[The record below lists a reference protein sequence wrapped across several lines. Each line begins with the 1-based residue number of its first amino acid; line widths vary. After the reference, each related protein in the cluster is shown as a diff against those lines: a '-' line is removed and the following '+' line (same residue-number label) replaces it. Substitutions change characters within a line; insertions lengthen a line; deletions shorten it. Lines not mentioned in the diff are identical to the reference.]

1 MNTDIINLL
10 TWTVLTLLGI
20 NSYFLRG
27 IHSDIK
33 KMREELNLQS
43 RNQVRIEANIH
54 GLEQRL
60 VRLEK
65 KIEA

>member
-1 MNTDIINLL
+1 MNEQLIDLL
-10 TWTVLTLLGI
+10 TWVVLALLGL

-27 IHSDIK
+27 IHTDIK

-43 RNQVRIEANIH
+43 NNQVRIEANIS

-60 VRLEK
+60 LRLEK
-65 KIEA
+65 KIDP